1 MARGYRSTAVRN
13 SYQGGEAVAAA
24 SFGAHE
30 RAAALYSELLAAGHT
45 PDRRV
50 LRSMFSIADRIGCA
64 KSARHLCGELE
75 TLGGVDIALDFTVDH
90 GMRHLHLTCHFT
102 ALNDTQDGVLP
113 RLRLN
118 AAVDFT
124 FDIEMPGK
132 RNVAPDSGSG

>member
-1 MARGYRSTAVRN
+1 MAQSAVDLGTHRHFDQVVIHVPVDN
-13 SYQGGEAVAAA
+13 SP
-24 SFGAHE
+24 
-30 RAAALYSELLAAGHT
+30 L
-45 PDRRV
+45 
-50 LRSMFSIADRIGCA
+50 
-64 KSARHLCGELE
+64 GELE

-102 ALNDTQDGVLP
+102 ALNDAQDGVLP

-132 RNVAPDSGSG
+132 SNVASDSGTGRNQSCST